1 MLINVLENIVKQ
13 WGDETVKLLKQYHIE
28 AGQKASGNAEKEF
41 KDEISTTDKDI
52 NLTILGSDYVEFLD
66 RGRGGGKQTPV
77 DVLLAWMKTKG
88 VAQGLSEKGQ
98 RGVAFAIARV
108 HAGNTSD
115 PSKVGSW
122 QHRKGTTYKGF
133 ANPVSKAVEQSR
145 INALSKLVEDN
156 LIKEVESET
165 LRQFRT
171 GKI

>member
-66 RGRGGGKQTPV
+66 RGRGKGKQTPI
-77 DVLLAWMKTKG
+77 DVLLTWMRVKG
-88 VAQGLSEKGQ
+88 VAQSLSEQGQ
-98 RGVAFAIARV
+98 RGVAFVIARK
-108 HAGNTSD
+108 HAQE
-115 PSKVGSW
+115 GSI
-122 QHRKGTTYKGF
+122 QHRTGTTKNGF
-133 ANPVSKAVEQSR
+133 ANPVSKAVDQSR
-145 INALSKLVEDN
+145 LNALSKLVEDN

-165 LRQFRT
+165 LRQFKQ